1 MKRRT
6 LNEYRQEKDYYEHPY
21 QTKGINVK
29 EFFALPLKYSNDAEL
44 GKAFRDLI
52 AEAGAVD
59 YAKKYAKE

>member
-6 LNEYRQEKDYYEHPY
+6 LNQLRQTKTYYEHPY

-29 EFFALPLKYSNDAEL
+29 ELFALPIKYSYDAEL
-44 GKAFRDLI
+44 GRAFRVLI

-59 YAKKYAKE
+59 YAKKYTKK